1 MSFITNAI
9 GDILGTNQQASAAQ
23 QAAQT
28 QSNAQLQAQ
37 QLLQQNLAPYSSIG
51 TSVLPQLLTSLGY
64 NGTYGSNG
72 NLTGISGQG
81 FQFNPSN
88 LASTPGYQFTL
99 QQGLKG
105 INNQASATG
114 LNQSGAQQK
123 GIANYT
129 TGLAQNT
136 YNQQYANALS
146 TYMTN
151 AGQLGSLLNLGQN
164 AAAGVGQGAYNS
176 TTAAGNAI
184 AQGQIAGGQ
193 SGTNAIQGALGLGL
207 GGAGIYSLLAGSGG
221 AAAAGGAAASASSL
235 IPTALEILG
244 SDSRIKQNIK
254 FLGVNEKGI
263 RIYEYEYKPKFHKKW
278 GIGKFIGAM
287 AQEVEKI
294 MPEAVLSDSNGYKLI
309 NYALLG

>member
-1 MSFITNAI
+1 MSFVTNAI
-9 GDILGTNQQASAAQ
+9 GSLLGTNQQASAAQ
-23 QAAQT
+23 SAASTQA
-28 QSNAQLQAQ
+28 NAQLQAQ

-51 TSVLPQLLTSLGY
+51 TAVLPQLLSSLGY
-64 NGTYGSNG
+64 NGNYGANV
-72 NLTGISGQG
+72 NLT
-81 FQFNPSN
+81 NPSN

-184 AQGQIAGGQ
+184 AQGQIAAGQ

>member
-1 MSFITNAI
+1 MSFVTNAI

-23 QAAQT
+23 SAASTQAN
-28 QSNAQLQAQ
+28 SQLQAQ

-51 TSVLPQLLTSLGY
+51 TAVLPQLLSSLGY
-64 NGTYGSNG
+64 QGSYGANG
-72 NLTGISGQG
+72 NLTGVSGQG
-81 FQFNPSN
+81 FQFNPNN

-105 INNQASATG
+105 VNNQASAMG

-123 GIANYT
+123 SIANYT

-184 AQGQIAGGQ
+184 AQGQIAAGQ
-193 SGTNAIQGALGLGL
+193 SGTNAVQCALGLGL

-221 AAAAGGAAASASSL
+221 AAAANTSSL
-235 IPTALEILG
+235 IPTALSILG

-254 FLGVNEKGI
+254 FLGINEKGI

-294 MPEAVLSDSNGYKLI
+294 MPEAVLSDSDGYKLI